1 MVVRFLQPN
10 HVGSLTGRGARRIA
24 VIRGWPSAPIAEG
37 DSMSQTPSLIDHRLQ
52 LLRRH
57 WHQSPLQQHPRRE
70 PPPSQRMVVAIS
82 REAGTPG
89 KEIADAIG
97 ERLDWPVYD
106 REILDMIA
114 RESGL
119 RGDLL
124 AAFDEHDAHWL
135 VEALASF
142 GQNPAVNSTK
152 FVHHLVRVLGAL
164 AARGRCVIVGRGAVA
179 FLPPETTLRVLL
191 VADLDDRVRRFV
203 RENQLTEKEAR
214 RAVQQIDQSRSQFV
228 AAHFHRDVGDAH
240 NFDVVLNASRLDIA
254 ACAVV
259 AVEALQTLRSR
270 VERGEV
276 EKPGNVA
283 VH

>member
-1 MVVRFLQPN
+1 
-10 HVGSLTGRGARRIA
+10 
-24 VIRGWPSAPIAEG
+24 
-37 DSMSQTPSLIDHRLQ
+37 MSQNPSLIDHRLQ

-57 WHQSPLQQHPRRE
+57 WHQAPLQQHPRRE
-70 PPPSQRMVVAIS
+70 PSPSQRLVVAIS
-82 REAGTPG
+82 REAGARG

-106 REILDMIA
+106 REILEMIA

-142 GQNPAVNSTK
+142 GQNPPVNATK
-152 FVHHLVRVLGAL
+152 FVHHLVRVVGAL

-179 FLPPETTLRVLL
+179 FLPPETTLRVLV
-191 VADLDDRVRRFV
+191 VADLDDRIRQFSQ
-203 RENQLTEKEAR
+203 ENQLAEKEAR
-214 RAVQQIDQSRSQFV
+214 RAVQQVDQHRAEFV

-240 NFDVVLNASRLDIA
+240 NFDVVLNASRLDVPT
-254 ACAVV
+254 CATV
-259 AVEALQTLRSR
+259 AVEALRTLRTR
-270 VERGEV
+270 VEQNQA
-276 EKPGNVA
+276 EKASEVA
-283 VH
+283 VP